1 MIAKTE
7 EDDIL
12 DSAKINHSNPYF
24 LLPNIFGASVINTI
38 LVKAV
43 EVAIDNPMPQDI
55 MLDDQV
61 LDNIDYVLSHL

>member
-12 DSAKINHSNPYF
+12 VSAKINHSNPYF
-24 LLPNIFGASVINTI
+24 LLPTIFGASVINTI